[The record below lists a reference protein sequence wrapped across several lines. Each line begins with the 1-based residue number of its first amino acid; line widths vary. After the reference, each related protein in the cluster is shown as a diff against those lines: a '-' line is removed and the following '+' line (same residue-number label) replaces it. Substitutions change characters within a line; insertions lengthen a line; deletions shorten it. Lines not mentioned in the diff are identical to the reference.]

1 MNTSMTELNAL
12 ENKIWAE
19 RHRPTKIV
27 DCILPKR
34 VKEQLQSMIESNK
47 VGHLLFA
54 SSTPGTGKTTAA
66 RAIINEL
73 DGEMMFINASLENGI
88 DTIRTKVMQ
97 FSSTMSL
104 EGKPKFIL
112 FDEFDGVTP
121 TAQASLR
128 GIIEEFTNVRFF
140 FTCNYRNKVIDA
152 ILSRTTEIN
161 VVPSAEERPKL
172 QSLFFKRVCQILT
185 SEKIE
190 FDAKVVASLIT
201 KHYPDNRKILNELQ
215 RYSVGGSID
224 AGILVD
230 HSRGGIDDLINI
242 LKAKNFTEMRKWVA
256 KNSDVE
262 AQILFRRL
270 YDIASDSM
278 EPGCI
283 PQLVM
288 LLADYGFKSV
298 HSIDQEI
305 LIAAAL
311 TEVMANVTWK

>member
-1 MNTSMTELNAL
+1 MNTLNML
-12 ENKIWAE
+12 ETKIWAE
-19 RHRPTKIV
+19 KYRPAKIA
-27 DCILPKR
+27 DCILPKQ
-34 VKEQLQSMIESNK
+34 VKDQLQSMIDNNK

-54 SSTPGTGKTTAA
+54 SAAPGTGKTTAA

-112 FDEFDGVTP
+112 FDEFDGVSL

-152 ILSRTTEIN
+152 IISRTTEIN
-161 VVPSAEERPKL
+161 VVPSIEERPKL
-172 QSLFFKRVCQILT
+172 QSQFFKRISQILG
-185 SEKIE
+185 EEQIE
-190 FDAKVVASLIT
+190 FDPKVVASLIT

-230 HSRGGIDDLINI
+230 HSRTGIDDLIII
-242 LKAKNFTEMRKWVA
+242 LRAKNFTEMRKWVA
-256 KNSDVE
+256 KNPDIE
-262 AQILFRRL
+262 AHILFRRL

-278 EPGCI
+278 QPSCI
-283 PQLVM
+283 PQLIM
-288 LLADYGFKSV
+288 LLADYGFKAV

-311 TEVMANVTWK
+311 TEVMANVIWK